1 MVLENS
7 NIKKRL
13 KLKTKEELKQNT
25 GKPRWGMDGKKW
37 TGLKW
42 VPSG

>member
-7 NIKKRL
+7 NIKKG
-13 KLKTKEELKQNT
+13 LKTKEELKQNT

-42 VPSG
+42 VAFG